1 MKYRIH
7 LSPPHMSGHEMQYIN
22 DAFDSNWVAPAGPNI
37 DAFENALCS
46 YTSSKYAVALSSGTA
61 ALHLALAVLG
71 VSEGDIVLCQSLTF
85 VATAN
90 PILYLGAKPVF
101 IDSEPVTWNICPN
114 ALEEAIRHYTGIG
127 KKPKAVIV
135 VHLYGMPARMEEV
148 TYLCKKY
155 DIRLL
160 EDAAEAL
167 GSALHGTMAGTL
179 GDIGILSFNGN
190 KIITTSGGGALL
202 TNHEAYAAKARF
214 LAAQAREPVAH
225 YEHSEVGYNYRI
237 SNVCA
242 GVGRGQMQV
251 LSERVE
257 RRRAIHQFYRQAL
270 IERPYV
276 KFQGEPEGFSS
287 NHWLTA
293 MQMAHGLECKPQ
305 NVIDLLGKNGI
316 ECRPVWKPMHCQPLF
331 TEMPVFGGG
340 VSEHLFAHGLCL
352 PSGSGLTDSNLQ
364 EITDLLLQVLPQA

>member
-7 LSPPHMSGHEMQYIN
+7 LSPPHMSGREMHYVQE
-22 DAFDSNWVAPAGPNI
+22 AFDSNWIAPAGPNI
-37 DAFENALCS
+37 DAFEHALCS
-46 YTSSKYAVALSSGTA
+46 YTGVKHAVALSSGTA

-71 VSEGDIVLCQSLTF
+71 VGDGDIVLCQSLTF

-114 ALEEAIRHYTGIG
+114 ALEKAILHYTGIG
-127 KKPKAVIV
+127 KKPKAMIV
-135 VHLYGMPARMEEV
+135 VHLYGMPAGMEEILF
-148 TYLCKKY
+148 LCRKY
-155 DIRLL
+155 DIRLV

-167 GSALHGTMAGTL
+167 GSAYHGQMAGAL

-202 TNHEAYAAKARF
+202 TNHEPYAAKARF
-214 LAAQAREPVAH
+214 LATQAREPVAH
-225 YEHSEVGYNYRI
+225 YEHSEVGYNYRM

-242 GVGRGQMQV
+242 GIGRGQMEV
-251 LSERVE
+251 IGERVE

-270 IERPYV
+270 RERPWV
-276 KFQGEPEGFSS
+276 KFQDEPDGFFS
-287 NHWLTA
+287 NYWLTA
-293 MQMAHGLECKPQ
+293 LQMAPGSACKPQ
-305 NVIDLLGKNGI
+305 TIINLFDKHGI

-331 TEMPVFGGG
+331 KEIPMFGGS
-340 VSEHLFAHGLCL
+340 VSERLFTQGVCL
-352 PSGSGLTDSNLQ
+352 PSGSGLADADLQ
-364 EITDLLLQVLPQA
+364 EIAELLLQVLPKA